1 MFGLGTRK
9 NQCIKNKEKKSSK
22 NKELIAKTITINR
35 KKFIAKQGWLP
46 LHAKQ
51 SPKKSIFLND
61 VKSNVRWAHI
71 QDETDGLLQRQF

>member
-35 KKFIAKQGWLP
+35 KKFIAKQG
-46 LHAKQ
+46 
-51 SPKKSIFLND
+51 
-61 VKSNVRWAHI
+61 
-71 QDETDGLLQRQF
+71 